1 MLALYIRGARLET
14 CSLPEFMSE
23 SLEFIFILMANVE
36 LAEGEKLLNNHDKKI
51 YLVHS
56 SVQCRSKQA

>member
-36 LAEGEKLLNNHDKKI
+36 LAEAEKLLR
-51 YLVHS
+51 V
-56 SVQCRSKQA
+56 